1 MIGRKWVEGSEV
13 EKIGW
18 GLFVKSLN
26 VILTFYFEVLG
37 GIIVFEGLRVC
48 RLFS

>member
-1 MIGRKWVEGSEV
+1 MEGSEA

-26 VILTFYFEVLG
+26 VILTLYPEVLG
-37 GIIVFEGLRVC
+37 GTIVFEGLRVC
-48 RLFS
+48 RPFN